1 MNKKFLIIFIFF
13 VSFFATNAYATITFK
28 QSKDISSDT
37 AHLRGI
43 TFKPD
48 GSRMYVTSDDASPVV
63 LQYSLTTPFDISTAT
78 KIGSG
83 KALQGHGGSY
93 DKPHAIEFKPDG
105 KVMYVIRS

>member
-48 GSRMYVTSDDASPVV
+48 GTRMYVASDDTSPVI

-83 KALQGHGGSY
+83 TELEGHGGDF
-93 DKPHAIEFKPDG
+93 DKPHAIEFKPD
-105 KVMYVIRS
+105 